1 MDFGLSEEQE
11 LLQETVRSFV
21 DNECPP
27 TRVREIFDAETGHDA
42 AVWKGLC
49 EIGLAGLN
57 VPEDLGGAGLE
68 ALDLA
73 LVTEELGRAAV
84 PGPFLGHALA
94 SEAIAHGGS
103 DAQKQRWL
111 PRLASGECIGTVAL
125 AEEAAWMPGEWTL
138 TAADAKATGNK
149 SLVPHA
155 SLADVIVIGLAG
167 GGLALVERDAPG
179 VSLAPFAGVDRT
191 RPCYGL
197 ALDGAP
203 IDVLPGGVAAAGRV
217 RDLALVLLAAD
228 AFGGGWR
235 LIQMTVDYLGQR
247 QQFGMPLTQF
257 QGIKHQ
263 LANLATELEPA
274 RALWW
279 YAAHALDHI
288 AEEAERS
295 AAIAKAHITDRA
307 MDIAREC
314 VELHGGIGFTWECD
328 VQIWY
333 KRQMF
338 NRSFLGSPQLHRER
352 SAALGGW

>member
-1 MDFGLSEEQE
+1 
-11 LLQETVRSFV
+11 
-21 DNECPP
+21 
-27 TRVREIFDAETGHDA
+27 
-42 AVWKGLC
+42 
-49 EIGLAGLN
+49 
-57 VPEDLGGAGLE
+57 
-68 ALDLA
+68 
-73 LVTEELGRAAV
+73 
-84 PGPFLGHALA
+84 
-94 SEAIAHGGS
+94 
-103 DAQKQRWL
+103 
-111 PRLASGECIGTVAL
+111 
-125 AEEAAWMPGEWTL
+125 
-138 TAADAKATGNK
+138 
-149 SLVPHA
+149 
-155 SLADVIVIGLAG
+155 
-167 GGLALVERDAPG
+167 
-179 VSLAPFAGVDRT
+179 
-191 RPCYGL
+191 
-197 ALDGAP
+197 
-203 IDVLPGGVAAAGRV
+203 
-217 RDLALVLLAAD
+217 
-228 AFGGGWR
+228 
-235 LIQMTVDYLGQR
+235 
-247 QQFGMPLTQF
+247 MPLTQF